1 MGISEQILEMQLL
14 GEYYQLLDIW
24 KCYKI
29 KFILEFLKYIK
40 TEEFSTLLIKDI
52 LYYHSTQERFC
63 YILEHNVYM
72 KIEN

>member
-29 KFILEFLKYIK
+29 KFILELLKYIK

-52 LYYHSTQERFC
+52 VLPLNSGKLLLHTGA
-63 YILEHNVYM
+63 
-72 KIEN
+72 